1 MNAYRGALSRILI
14 ACLPFVLQ
22 SAAHAHL
29 TDEIGA
35 SAWNTEPWV
44 ICCLLISLILYIA
57 GTWKLWHRAGIG
69 HGLMVWQAAAFAG
82 GWLTLCLALVSPLDA
97 LGERLFSAHMV
108 QHELLMIVAAPLFV
122 LARPLEA
129 WTWGL
134 PYTWRRRASR
144 IARASAM
151 QKGWAALTAPLWAWA
166 LHAAALW
173 GWHVPALFNAALTS
187 EGMHIAQHASF
198 FATALL
204 FWWATIGRVAA
215 RRPGPALA
223 LLFTTM
229 LHTGVLGALL
239 TFARSA
245 WYAYDAT
252 LAYSLSPLDDQQLGG
267 LIMWVPGGVAYLAAG
282 LVLVYRYCLSASLH
296 AEWRAL
302 SPGTG
307 QVPRPHRPQ

>member
-1 MNAYRGALSRILI
+1 MNVYRGTLLRLAISCMPLV
-14 ACLPFVLQ
+14 LPGT
-22 SAAHAHL
+22 AHAHV
-29 TDEIGA
+29 TDEVGA
-35 SAWNTEPWV
+35 SAWNAEPWV

-57 GTWKLWHRAGIG
+57 GAWKLWRRAGIG
-69 HGLMVWQAAAFAG
+69 HGLTVWQAAAFAG
-82 GWLTLCLALVSPLDA
+82 GWSSLSLALVSPLDA

-134 PYTWRRRASR
+134 PYAWRRRASR
-144 IARASAM
+144 IARASIM
-151 QKGWAALTAPLWAWA
+151 QKVCTALTAPLWAWA

-187 EGMHIAQHASF
+187 EGVHTAQHASF
-198 FATALL
+198 FASALL
-204 FWWATIGRVAA
+204 FWWAAVGRVAA
-215 RRPGPALA
+215 RKPGLALA

-229 LHTGVLGALL
+229 LHTGALGALL

-245 WYAYDAT
+245 WYAYEAT
-252 LAYSLSPLDDQQLGG
+252 LAYGLSPLDDQQLGG
-267 LIMWVPGGVAYLAAG
+267 LIMWVPGGAAYLAAG
-282 LVLVYRYCLSASLH
+282 LMLVYRHYLSASLPR
-296 AEWRAL
+296 EWRAL